1 MHRGSSAQVFWEGG
15 SNRLRSR
22 WHRAHGGQPPTLGFF
37 FYPFIRLGAGWAV
50 TPEEPVVDGEG
61 WEPFMGGWGMPGA
74 VGAWCAVVQV
84 VT

>member
-1 MHRGSSAQVFWEGG
+1 MVHLLRCSGRAARTDFGAVGTG
-15 SNRLRSR
+15 RRVDNRTRPVPEDGPHFRVL
-22 WHRAHGGQPPTLGFF
+22 

-74 VGAWCAVVQV
+74 VGA
-84 VT
+84 